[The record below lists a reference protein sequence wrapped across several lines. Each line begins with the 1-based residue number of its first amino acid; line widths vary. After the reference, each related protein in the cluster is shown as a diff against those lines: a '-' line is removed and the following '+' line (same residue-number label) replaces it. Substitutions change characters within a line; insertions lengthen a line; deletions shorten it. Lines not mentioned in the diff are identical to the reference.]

1 MFFCGYYY
9 ESHNF
14 RHMKGHLKG
23 WFLFIFGVGTEPG
36 PVVSG
41 LSLSGV
47 SINEQRNGVER
58 GNSATVHKRV
68 KEGGDK
74 VDIWR

>member
-1 MFFCGYYY
+1 
-9 ESHNF
+9 
-14 RHMKGHLKG
+14 MKGHLKG
-23 WFLFIFGVGTEPG
+23 WFLFIFGVGAEPG

-41 LSLSGV
+41 LSSSGV
-47 SINEQRNGVER
+47 GINEQRSGVER
-58 GNSATVHKRV
+58 GNSATVHKCV

>member
-9 ESHNF
+9 ESHIC

-23 WFLFIFGVGTEPG
+23 WFLFVSGVGAEPG
-36 PVVSG
+36 PVSG
-41 LSLSGV
+41 LSSSGV
-47 SINEQRNGVER
+47 GINEQRNGVER
-58 GNSATVHKRV
+58 GNSTTVHKCI